1 MLVVALLS
9 GGKDSCFNM
18 LNCVANGHTIVAL
31 ANLRPPVA
39 EGKDELDSYMYQ
51 TVGHDAIDMYADCMG
66 VPLFRREITGKSL
79 ARDADYNV
87 TQHDEVEDLLELLK
101 DVQKAFPDVQGVS
114 SGAILSSYQRVRVE
128 NVCARLGLTSL
139 AYMWRRE
146 QDELMQEMVS
156 VGLDAVLIKVA
167 SLGLTERHLGK
178 SLKEMYPHLLNMH
191 DRFGAHI
198 CGEGGEFET
207 LTLDC
212 PIFKKRIVFDEVK
225 IVTHSDDAIAVVAY
239 LQISCAHTE
248 PKDPAEIGLTDEARG
263 VLLRNPM
270 AAEPEIPTAWTLDLS
285 KEDVARKTLLATDIP
300 PETPLPS
307 DYRPCLRSS
316 GSYLTISGF
325 TTYGLPTPPATKSVE
340 TETAEIMTYI
350 QSQLA
355 AHELGWDAVVMIH
368 VYIRDM
374 ALFARFNAVYATYL
388 GLNPPPRVT
397 VQACV
402 PAPDATV
409 QIDVVASRTRKET
422 LHVQSVSYW
431 APANIGPYSQAATV
445 GEQVYT
451 AGQIGLIP
459 AAMQLPESGELSF
472 ATETFLSL
480 RSLSRVADAVGCNL
494 DTDEAICV
502 AYITDASRADEA
514 RKAWNMKHTTGS
526 PLLVVT
532 VPGLPRG
539 AQIEWAALFT
549 VPPKPV
555 IIDSSDEEAEDALE
569 VVQVA
574 RTTSKFVDIDDTGSC
589 TASAWTRGRVFTFA
603 GTASAP
609 PPSSSSAPITLPLI
623 SALLR
628 TLATTALDA
637 AASILPGPRR
647 NHHNH
652 QQPLHRAVIAVR
664 LFCNDEIPLAWVRRA
679 VADLAAP
686 AEGGAGGGGGGGGGV
701 LGDVPVSVVM
711 VRSVEG
717 GALMGLV
724 GHGER

>member
-1 MLVVALLS
+1 
-9 GGKDSCFNM
+9 M

-79 ARDADYNV
+79 ARDADYEV

-101 DVQKAFPDVQGVS
+101 DVQMAFPNVEGVS

-128 NVCARLGLTSL
+128 NVCARLDLTSL

-191 DRFGAHI
+191 ERFGAHI

-212 PIFKKRIVFDEVK
+212 PIFKKRIVLDEVK

-239 LQISCAHTE
+239 LQTSRAHTE
-248 PKDPAEIGLTDEARG
+248 EKDLADVGLTEEARA
-263 VLLRNPM
+263 LLLQNPM
-270 AAEPEIPTAWTLDLS
+270 AAAPAILDAAEPLKLEDRWLSRPPAEITQEVFS
-285 KEDVARKTLLATDIP
+285 
-300 PETPLPS
+300 PS
-307 DYRPCLRSS
+307 DGHSRTRSVAS
-316 GSYLTISGF
+316 HVFISGV
-325 TTYGLPTPPATKSVE
+325 TAYDLPNVSSNDSIE
-340 TETAEIMTYI
+340 SETAEIMNYI
-350 QSQLA
+350 QVQLA
-355 AHELGWDAVVMIH
+355 AHSLTWDAVVMVH
-368 VYIRDM
+368 VFVRDM
-374 ALFARFNAVYATYL
+374 ALFARFNAVYAKFL

-397 VQACV
+397 VQTSE
-402 PAPDATV
+402 PAPNSAL

-451 AGQIGLIP
+451 AGQIGLVP
-459 AAMQLPESGELSF
+459 ATMQLPGRGPTSF
-472 ATETFLSL
+472 AIEKSLSL
-480 RSLSRVADAVGCNL
+480 RSLARVAEAVGCSL
-494 DTDEAICV
+494 EADVALCV
-502 AYITDASRADEA
+502 AYITDYKRADEA
-514 RKAWNMKHTTGS
+514 RKTWESKHKIAS

-539 AQIEWAALFT
+539 AQIEWAAFFN

-555 IIDSSDEEAEDALE
+555 VIDSSDDEADDAVE

-574 RTTSKFVDIDDTGSC
+574 RVSSTSMEFDKGKCQAMS
-589 TASAWTRGRVFTFA
+589 WTRGRLFSFA
-603 GTASAP
+603 GSASTLSGAF
-609 PPSSSSAPITLPLI
+609 PITPELI
-623 SALLR
+623 ATLLITLASTALNAVVAAITPGRSANETHR
-628 TLATTALDA
+628 TL
-637 AASILPGPRR
+637 
-647 NHHNH
+647 
-652 QQPLHRAVIAVR
+652 HRSLIAVR
-664 LFCNDEIPLAWVRRA
+664 VFCSQISHAYIRRA
-679 VADLAAP
+679 VADERLQA
-686 AEGGAGGGGGGGGGV
+686 V
-701 LGDVPVSVVM
+701 LGDVPISIVM
-711 VRSVEG
+711 VHHVENQ
-717 GALMGLV
+717 AVMGLV
-724 GHGER
+724 GYGER

>member
-31 ANLRPPVA
+31 ANLRPPIA

-66 VPLFRREITGKSL
+66 VPLFRREITGRSL
-79 ARDADYNV
+79 ARDADYKV

-146 QDELMQEMVS
+146 QDELMQEIVS

-178 SLKEMYPHLLNMH
+178 SLKEMYPHLLTIH

-212 PIFKKRIVFDEVK
+212 PIFKKRIVLDEVK

-239 LQISCAHTE
+239 LQISRAHTE
-248 PKDPAEIGLTDEARG
+248 PKDPADIGLSDEVRG

-270 AAEPEIPTAWTLDLS
+270 AAEPTIPTAWAAES
-285 KEDVARKTLLATDIP
+285 PAEDVTRKCLP
-300 PETPLPS
+300 PIVISPEPPSPS
-307 DYRPCLRSS
+307 DCRPRTRSS
-316 GSYLTISGF
+316 GSYLTISGVAA
-325 TTYGLPTPPATKSVE
+325 YGLPNPFATESIE
-340 TETAEIMTYI
+340 AETAEIMTFI
-350 QSQLA
+350 QAQLA
-355 AHELGWDAVVMIH
+355 AHELDWDGVIMIH

-374 ALFARFNAVYATYL
+374 ALFGRFNAVYAKYL

-397 VQACV
+397 VQASV
-402 PAPDATV
+402 PAPDSAV

-459 AAMQLPESGELSF
+459 ATMQLPESGEPSF
-472 ATETFLSL
+472 ASETFLSL
-480 RSLSRVADAVGCNL
+480 CSLARVADAVGCSL
-494 DTDEAICV
+494 DADAAICV

-514 RKAWNMKHTTGS
+514 RKHTTAG
-526 PLLVVT
+526 PLLIVT

-574 RTTSKFVDIDDTGSC
+574 RTTSKSVDIGDTGSC
-589 TASAWTRGRVFTFA
+589 AASAWTRGRVFTFA
-603 GTASAP
+603 GTACT
-609 PPSSSSAPITLPLI
+609 PPSSSSPSAPPITLQLI
-623 SALLR
+623 TALLH

-637 AASILPGPRR
+637 AARILPATRR
-647 NHHNH
+647 K
-652 QQPLHRAVIAVR
+652 QPALHRAVITVR
-664 LFCNDEIPLAWVRRA
+664 LFCSDEVPHAWVRRA
-679 VADLAAP
+679 IADLAA
-686 AEGGAGGGGGGGGGV
+686 AESGGGGNGGGGV
-701 LGDVPVSVVM
+701 FSDVPVSVVM
-711 VRSVEG
+711 VPYVEG